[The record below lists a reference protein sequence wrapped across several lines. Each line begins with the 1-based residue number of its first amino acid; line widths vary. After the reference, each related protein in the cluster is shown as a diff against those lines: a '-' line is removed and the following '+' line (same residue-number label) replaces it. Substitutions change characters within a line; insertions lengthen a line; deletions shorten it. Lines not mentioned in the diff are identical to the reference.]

1 MLLMLSITIFQF
13 LYEHSH
19 GYHSFRGP
27 RGSLH
32 QDDNEELDWFWQL
45 EGAEL
50 GEASTAFK

>member
-13 LYEHSH
+13 LYGRSH

-27 RGSLH
+27 RGCLH

-45 EGAEL
+45 EGLLPLPYAL
-50 GEASTAFK
+50 Q